1 MNGHRK
7 PIESLSLLETKTH
20 VCGAVLFSTFLCGAV
35 WFSNF
40 FCVVL
45 CGSQI
50 FLCGVVWF
58 FKVLVFS
65 GMNVRFGDVCKYF
78 GGLLGGK
85 QYVPLLCAT
94 CMLFLHFLLFFR
106 DVS

>member
-1 MNGHRK
+1 MRFVEGGGADFHLVWPSK
-7 PIESLSLLETKTH
+7 PA
-20 VCGAVLFSTFLCGAV
+20 VCGAA
-35 WFSNF
+35 WFSIFFVWCCVVLKF

-65 GMNVRFGDVCKYF
+65 GMNVRFGSRS
-78 GGLLGGK
+78 
-85 QYVPLLCAT
+85 A
-94 CMLFLHFLLFFR
+94 
-106 DVS
+106 

>member
-1 MNGHRK
+1 M
-7 PIESLSLLETKTH
+7 
-20 VCGAVLFSTFLCGAV
+20 
-35 WFSNF
+35 
-40 FCVVL
+40 VL

-50 FLCGVVWF
+50 FFVWCCVVLKFFLCGVVWF